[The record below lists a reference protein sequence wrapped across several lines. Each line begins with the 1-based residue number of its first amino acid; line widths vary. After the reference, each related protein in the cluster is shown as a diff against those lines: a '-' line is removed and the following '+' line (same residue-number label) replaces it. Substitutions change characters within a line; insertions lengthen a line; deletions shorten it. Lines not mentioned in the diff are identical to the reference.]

1 MRSGG
6 GRGGKFVWDLA
17 LVEAIEACEKEEGEK
32 ASEDVGDVG
41 VGDDMYS
48 I

>member
-6 GRGGKFVWDLA
+6 GGGGKFVRDLT
-17 LVEAIEACEKEEGEK
+17 LVEAIEACEKEVGEK
-32 ASEDVGDVG
+32 SEDVEDVG
-41 VGDDMYS
+41 VGDDMCL